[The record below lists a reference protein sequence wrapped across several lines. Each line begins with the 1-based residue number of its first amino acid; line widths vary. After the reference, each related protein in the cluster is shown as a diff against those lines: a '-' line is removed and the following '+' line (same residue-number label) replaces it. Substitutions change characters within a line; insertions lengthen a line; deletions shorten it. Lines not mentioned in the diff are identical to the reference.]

1 MLLPV
6 SQILLSYY
14 LESTAPKLAPSPDVP
29 FVSWVMLV
37 AYNDDLL
44 MHSILALGGA
54 HLSYS
59 SQENIE
65 IQQATCRHY
74 SFAVRTLRRISED
87 ETLLGEPLVLLRMI
101 LTVII
106 LCHYEVVSGNLDG
119 SPFTHLRAS
128 RHLLL
133 ELRNK
138 RHQVNTTAE
147 LKLYGFVMELYS
159 YVVLCNSITPFGM
172 NCKRTLVHDTFLQ
185 SLDNLRDFGAF
196 GRYEIYERFKSRII
210 DWNPPAMDSPENG
223 SDHDLLS
230 GRKAALEFCRL
241 ALMIFLETALSP
253 FSKYDPTRIYQLRP
267 LLDVAMSYLPLVSPT
282 KFSCIVMWPLM
293 IIGSC
298 LVEEDQRRAMKHIL
312 IHNQYMMR
320 NTAQASSLLELL
332 WMDPD
337 EYAIGPYGLGML
349 IENYELDYGVI

>member
-1 MLLPV
+1 
-6 SQILLSYY
+6 
-14 LESTAPKLAPSPDVP
+14 
-29 FVSWVMLV
+29 
-37 AYNDDLL
+37 

-54 HLSYS
+54 HLSYHL
-59 SQENIE
+59 QENIE

-87 ETLLGEPLVLLRMI
+87 ETLLREPLVLLRMI

-133 ELRNK
+133 ELRSR
-138 RHQVNTTAE
+138 RHQINTTAE
-147 LKLYGFVMELYS
+147 LKLYGFVTELYS
-159 YVVLCNSITPFGM
+159 YVVLCNTITPFAM
-172 NCKRTLVHDTFLQ
+172 NCKRTLVHDKFLQ
-185 SLDNLRDFGAF
+185 SLDDLRDFGAF
-196 GRYEIYERFKSRII
+196 GVMFGGGHGLFEMISLISLFAAHKESLPSMGHDTDPERYEIYERFKSRII
-210 DWNPPAMDSPENG
+210 NWNPPAMDSPEND

-230 GRKAALEFCRL
+230 GRKAALELCRL
-241 ALMIFLETALSP
+241 VLMIFLETALSP
-253 FSKYDPTRIYQLRP
+253 FSKYDSARIYQLQP

-282 KFSCIVMWPLM
+282 KFSCIAMWPLM

-298 LVEEDQRRAMKHIL
+298 LVEEDQRRVMKNIL

-320 NTAQASSLLELL
+320 NTAQASNLLELL

-349 IENYELDYGVI
+349 MENYELDYGVI